1 MVSLCFGVPPIRSLK
16 LFQMSKSLPAS
27 LQGDEPEG
35 DDERGP
41 RDERESYRREKR
53 FWKRNSKSTS
63 IMSTGNVP
71 VVGNGGNVGVG
82 GNTTRNSPTSVTD
95 RKSKTTQDYN
105 LTSGEWQ
112 KIPKVEIVQ
121 HVDSEEGSGKDSN
134 PDSKLDSKE
143 EEPRSDSSK

>member
-1 MVSLCFGVPPIRSLK
+1 
-16 LFQMSKSLPAS
+16 
-27 LQGDEPEG
+27 
-35 DDERGP
+35 
-41 RDERESYRREKR
+41 
-53 FWKRNSKSTS
+53 
-63 IMSTGNVP
+63 MSTGNVP

-143 EEPRSDSSK
+143 EEPRSDSSKKFLSGPGNEPAIFLFVVYFLSSDLYH